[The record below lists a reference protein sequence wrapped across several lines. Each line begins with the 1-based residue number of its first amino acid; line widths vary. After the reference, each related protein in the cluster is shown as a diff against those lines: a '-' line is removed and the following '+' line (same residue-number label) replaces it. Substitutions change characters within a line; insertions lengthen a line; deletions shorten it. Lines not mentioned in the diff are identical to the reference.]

1 MGVIYDDNDNATI
14 YARSFKFNG
23 KWNSKII
30 MSQDVQGRRSNYLRI
45 LRLLM
50 REVFRSNDNDRG
62 EMHDVWYLK
71 APSFAF
77 RPVQTPVAQSRFED
91 F

>member
-14 YARSFKFNG
+14 NARSFELNG

-30 MSQDVQGRRSNYLRI
+30 MSQDVQGRRGNYLRI

-50 REVFRSNDNDRG
+50 REDFRSNDNDQG
-62 EMHDVWYLK
+62 EMHDVWYQD
-71 APSFAF
+71 AEF
-77 RPVQTPVAQSRFED
+77 RF
-91 F
+91 